1 MRYLVAVALQFRT
14 ISFSLRYITYFLSL
28 GVVFFVISL
37 SIAEDMVGII
47 RSICENVRNEHRL
60 QSIRMQLSTLID
72 FTNLKGYETLHL
84 HSIHNISMNCK
95 IVYSVFFS
103 NVSRLLRYFIR
114 IYRITLI
121 VLFLDSITAICSAML
136 MIQLALVQVEC
147 FNLCKCSSN

>member
-95 IVYSVFFS
+95 IVYSVFF
-103 NVSRLLRYFIR
+103 F
-114 IYRITLI
+114 
-121 VLFLDSITAICSAML
+121 
-136 MIQLALVQVEC
+136 EC
-147 FNLCKCSSN
+147 FQTTSLFHSNLSDYIDCSFSRQHYCYLFCYADDSASISSSRMFHFMQMFI